1 MEERMGAE
9 GYGCAGRAGQEPGTG
24 NLRKEFW
31 TGAFREGRQAAFSEH
46 VILPELIEEFC
57 RELAAE
63 ERSPATIEKYRWD
76 VKALLRFL
84 GDTGEEETGWKR
96 KEAGESRDS
105 RKSGQRQGTGR
116 SGKRARAGA

>member
-1 MEERMGAE
+1 MAV
-9 GYGCAGRAGQEPGTG
+9 RAGQGPGTG
-24 NLRKEFW
+24 DLREEFE
-31 TGAFREGRQAAFSEH
+31 TEAFREGRQAAFSEH

-63 ERSPATIEKYRWD
+63 ERSPATIEKYRRD

-116 SGKRARAGA
+116 SGKRASAGA

>member
-1 MEERMGAE
+1 MAV
-9 GYGCAGRAGQEPGTG
+9 RAGQDRSRVQGI
-24 NLRKEFW
+24 W
-31 TGAFREGRQAAFSEH
+31 TGTFREGRQAAFSEH

-84 GDTGEEETGWKR
+84 GGRGRCPR
-96 KEAGESRDS
+96 KEWFPI
-105 RKSGQRQGTGR
+105 RKTS
-116 SGKRARAGA
+116 